1 MTTLKNIRSVSCILS
16 FISILSIFIFVS
28 YVSASNIL
36 KISPDQLI
44 TYDGTDKIELSVTLL
59 LTDKFRNYT
68 WDAPTGRPYTLVLG
82 DSLCKNAEILCK
94 KVFHKVTLSNGTED
108 NVASDVVLT
117 PEVVFLD
124 KTQAAFSSQM
134 VEMEIRVLW
143 TLMNARGKIV
153 WIDTIKGF
161 GHEKTGGPFSFDK
174 NTKKQIRMAM
184 GDMFNNTYNAL
195 FSAAKYFDKNLY

>member
-1 MTTLKNIRSVSCILS
+1 MEFLKTIKCISFLYF
-16 FISILSIFIFVS
+16 FISILSISFIVS
-28 YVSASNIL
+28 NVTAS
-36 KISPDQLI
+36 DVF
-44 TYDGTDKIELSVTLL
+44 KIEPDELLTKGGQDKLNLSVVLQ
-59 LTDKFRNYT
+59 LTDKFKNYT
-68 WDAPTGRPYTLVLG
+68 WDAPTGRPYTLVIG

-94 KVFHKVTLSNGTED
+94 KVFHKVTVNRGTYV
-108 NVASDVVLT
+108 NAGSDVVLT

-143 TLMNARGKIV
+143 KLTNARGKII

-161 GHEKTGGPFSFDK
+161 GREKMGGPFSFDD

-184 GDMFNNTYNAL
+184 GDLFDSTYNAL
-195 FSAAKYFDKNLY
+195 FYAAKYFVKNLN

>member
-1 MTTLKNIRSVSCILS
+1 MKFPKTNKCISYIIS
-16 FISILSIFIFVS
+16 FLSIFFFVS
-28 YVSASNIL
+28 NATAADL
-36 KISPDQLI
+36 F
-44 TYDGTDKIELSVTLL
+44 KIEPDVLLTKGGQDKLNLSVVLQ
-59 LTDKFRNYT
+59 LTDKFKNYT

-82 DSLCKNAEILCK
+82 DSLCRNAEILCK
-94 KVFHKVTLSNGTED
+94 KVFHKVTVNRGTYD
-108 NVASDVVLT
+108 NAGSDVVLT

-143 TLMNARGKIV
+143 KLTNARGKLI

-161 GHEKTGGPFSFDK
+161 GHEKMGGPFSFDD

-184 GDMFNNTYNAL
+184 GDMFDSTYNAL
-195 FSAAKYFDKNLY
+195 FYAAKYFVKYLN

>member
-1 MTTLKNIRSVSCILS
+1 MSILKNIRSVSCILS
-16 FISILSIFIFVS
+16 FVSILSIFIFVR
-28 YVSASNIL
+28 YVSASNIIE
-36 KISPDQLI
+36 ISPDQLI
-44 TYDGTDKIELSVTLL
+44 TYDGTDKIELSITLL

-82 DSLCKNAEILCK
+82 DSLSKNAEILCK
-94 KVFHKVTLSNGTED
+94 KVFQKVTLSKGTED
-108 NVASDVVLT
+108 NISGDVVLT

-143 TLMNARGKIV
+143 TLTNARGKIA

-161 GHEKTGGPFSFDK
+161 GHEKMGGPFSFDK

-184 GDMFNNTYNAL
+184 GDMFKNTYNKL
-195 FSAAKYFDKNLY
+195 FIAAQYFIKNLY